1 MLIAFVSF
9 FLGVFFAP
17 LVRPLMRPFA
27 AEVMKLFVT
36 ATYEVRSAAARAK
49 EEIEDAIATAEAE
62 RAAKQSAA
70 PPSDAHADSTKTE
83 PSKSSAD
90 GV

>member
-36 ATYEVRSAAARAK
+36 ATYEVRSAAARAM
-49 EEIEDAIATAEAE
+49 EEIEDAVATAEAE

-70 PPSDAHADSTKTE
+70 PPGDVRADAPKAE
-83 PSKSSAD
+83 PNKSNTD